1 MASDKWILSELA
13 KLVERSMAGYREFD
27 FFIPANEIRDFVW
40 ETFASHYLEMVKP
53 RAYGQGF
60 TKSQQRAAWCTLH
73 RVLKT
78 ILLLLAPLIPYM
90 ADYVWR
96 QLYSKQSVHIEG
108 FPKPAWSRAYSKYTE
123 QVLSFNREVWK
134 IKEERNLTLRD
145 SLEMNVPKDLKPFE
159 TDLIRMHSLTQK
171 A

>member
-13 KLVERSMAGYREFD
+13 KLVERSMTGYREFD

-60 TKSQQRAAWCTLH
+60 TKSQQRAAWYTLH
-73 RVLKT
+73 TVLKT
-78 ILLLLAPLIPYM
+78 VLLLLAPLIPFM
-90 ADYVWR
+90 TDYVWR
-96 QLYSKQSVHIEG
+96 QLYSKHAVHVEG
-108 FPKPAWSRAYSKYTE
+108 FPKPAWSQAYSKYTE
-123 QVLSFNREVWK
+123 QMLNFNKEVWK
-134 IKEERNLTLRD
+134 IKEERNLALRD
-145 SLEMNVPKDLKPFE
+145 SLEMNIPKGLKPFE
-159 TDLIRMHSLTQK
+159 TDLIRMHSLTPK